1 MKDHSSRIRGV
12 VAAMMAVGIV
22 TFGFSSSSPEV
33 QASNAPVPLL
43 WLDATR
49 TDSYPG
55 TGTSW
60 NDLSPNNYD
69 GTVVGGVTYNSNNK
83 SFQFPGGFNGQG
95 GHVALS
101 ANMNNFSAGITIEF
115 EGEFG
120 AVRSAWERIFD
131 FALNLDSQ
139 PGGAANIANAV
150 WVGQF
155 ENTNELAIEVFIG
168 GTGQGYCYTTTN
180 GSALGGAG
188 DRSFNKWVVSID
200 GTAPYKCRIYK
211 NGTEMNTRVTSF
223 AARNISPAGANA
235 NGSNYVLPTVT
246 SRPSAFLG
254 RSNFSA
260 DRDLEG
266 SIRYIRI
273 YNQSLTASQAAQ
285 NTSNNVI
292 FDANGGTGAMATQ
305 AGLSSAALTP
315 NSFTKSG
322 FTFNGWNTDPN
333 GNGTPYANG
342 ATYPFTSNIVLY
354 AQWTQNPTTTVA
366 ASTTTL
372 AASGGS
378 AATTTTT
385 VATSGTDATN
395 DEFSDELPV
404 SGDDYNQLL
413 GWTMVLLM
421 LGAGL
426 LMGPARRRID

>member
-1 MKDHSSRIRGV
+1 MVALGV
-12 VAAMMAVGIV
+12 VTVG
-22 TFGFSSSSPEV
+22 FNSSSPEV
-33 QASNAPVPLL
+33 RASNAPVPLL

-60 NDLSPNNYD
+60 NDLSPNNYN
-69 GTVVGGVTYNSNNK
+69 GTIVGGVTYNSNNK
-83 SFQFPGGFNGQG
+83 SFEFPGGSNGQG
-95 GHVALS
+95 GHVSLS
-101 ANMNNFSAGITIEF
+101 ANMNDFSAGITIEF

-120 AVRSAWERIFD
+120 GVRSAWERIFD
-131 FALNLDSQ
+131 FALGVNQ
-139 PGGAANIANAV
+139 TANAL

-155 ENTNELAIEVFIG
+155 DNTNELAIEVFIG

-180 GSALGGAG
+180 GTALGTAG

-200 GTAPYKCRIYK
+200 GTSPNKCRIYK

-223 AARNISPAGANA
+223 ASRNFNPTGSNA
-235 NGSNYVLPTVT
+235 NGSNYTLPSVT

-254 RSNFSA
+254 RSNFVA

-273 YNQSLTASQAAQ
+273 YNQSLTAAQAAQ

-292 FDANGGTGAMATQ
+292 FNANGGTGTMATQ
-305 AGLSSAALTP
+305 SGLSSATLTP
-315 NSFTKSG
+315 NSFTRSG

-342 ATYPFTSNIVLY
+342 ATYPFTSNVLLY
-354 AQWTQNPTTTVA
+354 AQWTQNATTTVAPTTTVA
-366 ASTTTL
+366 ASGGSSATTSTTV
-372 AASGGS
+372 AASGTES
-378 AATTTTT
+378 SS
-385 VATSGTDATN
+385 VES
-395 DEFSDELPV
+395 SDVLPV
-404 SGDDYNQLL
+404 SGDDYHQLL

-426 LMGPARRRID
+426 VIGPARRRLY

>member
-1 MKDHSSRIRGV
+1 MKVRTSRVQGVLAVMAALGV
-12 VAAMMAVGIV
+12 VTI
-22 TFGFSSSSPEV
+22 GFTSSSPEV
-33 QASNAPVPLL
+33 QASNVPVPLL

-49 TDSYPG
+49 TDSYTG
-55 TGTSW
+55 SGTSW

-69 GTVVGGVTYNSNNK
+69 GTIVGGVTYNSNNK
-83 SFQFPGGFNGQG
+83 SFEFPGGTNGQG
-95 GHVALS
+95 GHVSLS
-101 ANMNNFSAGITIEF
+101 ANMNDFSAGITIEF

-120 AVRSAWERIFD
+120 SVRSAWERIFD
-131 FALNLDSQ
+131 FALGLNQ
-139 PGGAANIANAV
+139 TANAL

-180 GSALGGAG
+180 GTALGTAG

-200 GTAPYKCRIYK
+200 GTSPNKCRIYK

-223 AARNISPAGANA
+223 ASRNFNPTGSSA
-235 NGSNYVLPTVT
+235 NGSNYTLPSVT

-254 RSNFSA
+254 RSNFVA

-292 FDANGGTGAMATQ
+292 FDANGGTGTMATQ
-305 AGLSSAALTP
+305 AGLSSATLTP
-315 NSFTKSG
+315 NSFTRSG

-333 GNGTPYANG
+333 GNGTPYQNG
-342 ATYPFTSNIVLY
+342 ATYLFTSNVLLY
-354 AQWTQNPTTTVA
+354 AQWTQNATTTVAPTTTVA
-366 ASTTTL
+366 ASGGSSATTSTTV
-372 AASGGS
+372 AASGTES
-378 AATTTTT
+378 SS
-385 VATSGTDATN
+385 VES
-395 DEFSDELPV
+395 SDVLPV
-404 SGDDYNQLL
+404 SGDDYDQLL